1 MHNDLRKVRRIVEG
15 SKSWETRRVRTLD
28 PTDPK
33 HGIGHR
39 LSVRHWPGPT
49 GRPHRTRVASSSVG
63 LALLLLCAPAFAAQL
78 ECRVA
83 SVTRGDTLMCLTI
96 DNRQELI
103 RLRGIDSPGR
113 KEPFGEHARQHL
125 ADLAHGKS
133 ATVHWTYRDHHGRII
148 GAVWVEPVDCQ
159 AVAIPSMSAGH
170 NSHPAWPDG
179 RSDTPV
185 SSQSRSGT
193 PTNSRKAKRAPGAQA
208 YGASSRKAARHRQ
221 ANDLGKR
228 LARSQLKA
236 GIAFVA
242 HGYTGFG

>member
-15 SKSWETRRVRTLD
+15 SKSWETRRVRTLG

-39 LSVRHWPGPT
+39 LSVRHWLGPT

-83 SVTRGDTLMCLTI
+83 SVTRGDTLMCLTV

-103 RLRGIDSPGR
+103 RLRGIDAPGR
-113 KEPFGEHARQHL
+113 KQPFGEHARQHL

-148 GAVWVEPVDCQ
+148 GAVWVEPVGC
-159 AVAIPSMSAGH
+159 PGCGH
-170 NSHPAWPDG
+170 TLDVG
-179 RSDTPV
+179 RAQLASGMARWAQRYASQQPV
-185 SSQSRSGT
+185 EERYAYEFEESEARARRTGLWRKFKESSQT
-193 PTNSRKAKRAPGAQA
+193 QA
-208 YGASSRKAARHRQ
+208 
-221 ANDLGKR
+221 
-228 LARSQLKA
+228 SQ
-236 GIAFVA
+236 
-242 HGYTGFG
+242 